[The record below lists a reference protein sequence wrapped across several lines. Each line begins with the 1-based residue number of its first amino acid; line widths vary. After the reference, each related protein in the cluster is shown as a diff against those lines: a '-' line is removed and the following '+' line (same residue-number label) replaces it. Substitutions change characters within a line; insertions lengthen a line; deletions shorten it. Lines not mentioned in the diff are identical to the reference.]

1 MRKTRNHLY
10 GSLFFIIL
18 DGKILCNSVAI
29 NNDCRMENIMKK
41 RLKGLLA
48 LIMVMAMIVSISPY
62 TFGAIGDGVWGS
74 APDSEKFMKVVIDA
88 EMTLEERLEEA
99 YESTGW
105 YLLQTYEVDVD
116 DNASIGTSM
125 DNYSEYAPDH
135 YRIDGWKIWECYYS
149 GELCLDDE
157 LKTTLVGADYI
168 VTEEDIKQY
177 GQTDGW
183 FLYQPYI
190 EAKFA
195 PIDYV
200 FPVYDVTGT
209 QILEDLSFNIK
220 NYKDKTLDI
229 PEGYAGYMM
238 TIQVENING
247 VFQYESFVHSYETMF
262 NELDYY
268 VKGYGASEIS
278 IAKIVPTKKMPYYV
292 EDIEKIEN
300 LKILGSKKTI
310 WLEPG
315 ESLVDNEE
323 LMTYYPYHMPEGEW
337 EVWFVNSSGYLYEY
351 KDEEVGVTITDAFTA
366 EGYSEFMNYPKKYY
380 NSTYPILREKLTP
393 RIYEIPVYDMKG
405 IKTEET
411 FDINID
417 NYKKWDDNI
426 GEDSTT
432 TLTYDFNN
440 HLTTE
445 GDYWIFEYGDT
456 SVTVENPSQ
465 IGNILFAE
473 KTTCDMSKAKL
484 KAVCNEHKYDKGVV
498 VNDSTLSKLGTTK
511 YTCTKCGDSYTK
523 DDIPKKI
530 AVRTVTIPKDIYTYT
545 GANIEP
551 AITVTARINGVATPL
566 NPKTDYTVVYKNS
579 KNPGVATV
587 IVTGKGKFTGTITT
601 TFTIKPNWIKKV
613 KQIVEHTYTKN
624 LRITWDKIAGINGYE
639 VYMSDAEDGEFVKV
653 GNVAASSNQYISKE
667 LNPGTRYYYK
677 VRAYK
682 VVGDKVIY
690 GNFSNVTMAVT
701 RPLTTKGVRYNRNT
715 SKLTWWVSKGSAGYE
730 IYHTTNRKFLGS
742 KLGETT
748 YANRSLDVS
757 SLKKGKTYYIRVRSY
772 VKTATGKKIYGAFS
786 SQFKF
791 KR

>member
-1 MRKTRNHLY
+1 MKTME
-10 GSLFFIIL
+10 
-18 DGKILCNSVAI
+18 GKT
-29 NNDCRMENIMKK
+29 MKK

-105 YLLQTYEVDVD
+105 YVLQTYEVDVD

-125 DNYSEYAPDH
+125 DNYSKYAPDH

-183 FLYQPYI
+183 LLYQPYI

-292 EDIEKIEN
+292 EEI
-300 LKILGSKKTI
+300 KKDESIIKFSRNKSI

-323 LMTYYPYHMPEGEW
+323 LMTYYPHHMPEGEW
-337 EVWFVNSSGYLYEY
+337 EVWFVNDSGKLYEY

-411 FDINID
+411 LDINID
-417 NYKKWDDNI
+417 NYTVWDDNI

-445 GDYWIFEYGDT
+445 GDCWIFEYGDT

-498 VNDSTLSKLGTTK
+498 VNDSTLSQLGTTK
-511 YTCTKCGDSYTK
+511 YTCIKCGYSYNEN
-523 DDIPKKI
+523 DIPKKI
-530 AVRTVTIPKDIYTYT
+530 AIKSIKLSKDTYTYT
-545 GANIEP
+545 GEEIQP
-551 AITVTARINGVATPL
+551 GIVVKARVNGVETEL
-566 NPKTDYTVVYKNS
+566 NSKTDYTVNYINS
-579 KNPGVATV
+579 KNPGMATV
-587 IVTGKGKFTGTITT
+587 VVTGKGNYVGTLKA
-601 TFTIKPNWIKKV
+601 TFTIKPNWVKKV
-613 KQIVEHTYTKN
+613 NQMVEHTYTKN
-624 LRITWDKIAGINGYE
+624 LRITWDKVSGVSGYE
-639 VYMSDAEDGEFVKV
+639 VYMSATKDGEFVKV
-653 GNVAASSNQYISKE
+653 ATVTASNNQYISRD
-667 LNPGTRYYYK
+667 LQPGTKYYYK

-682 VVGDKVIY
+682 TVGNEKIY

-701 RPLTTKGVRYNRNT
+701 RTLAPEGVRYDKKAN
-715 SKLTWWVSKGSAGYE
+715 KLAWWVSKGASGYE
-730 IYHTTNRKFLGS
+730 VYCTTNSKFLGS
-742 KLGETT
+742 KLGETNF
-748 YANRSLDVS
+748 ANRNLDVS
-757 SLKKGKTYYIRVRSY
+757 SLEKGKTYYVRVRSY
-772 VKTATGKKIYGAFS
+772 VKTATGQKIYGAFS
-786 SQFKF
+786 SQLKF
-791 KR
+791 TR

>member
-1 MRKTRNHLY
+1 
-10 GSLFFIIL
+10 
-18 DGKILCNSVAI
+18 
-29 NNDCRMENIMKK
+29 MKK

-99 YESTGW
+99 YESTEW
-105 YLLQTYEVDVD
+105 YVLQTYEVDVD

-125 DNYSEYAPDH
+125 DNYSKYAPDH

-183 FLYQPYI
+183 LLYQPYI

-238 TIQVENING
+238 TIQIENING

-323 LMTYYPYHMPEGEW
+323 LMTYYPHHMPEGEW

-366 EGYSEFMNYPKKYY
+366 EEYSEFMNYPKKYY

-445 GDYWIFEYGDT
+445 GDSWIFEYGDT

-498 VNDSTLSKLGTTK
+498 VNDSTLSQLGTTK
-511 YTCTKCGDSYTK
+511 YTCIKCGYSYNEN
-523 DDIPKKI
+523 DIPKKI
-530 AVRTVTIPKDIYTYT
+530 AVRSIVLDRTNYVYT
-545 GANIEP
+545 GSAIKP
-551 AITVTARINGVATPL
+551 SITVKAGNTVLKAG
-566 NPKTDYTVVYKNS
+566 TDYTVSYSDNIK
-579 KNPGVATV
+579 
-587 IVTGKGKFTGTITT
+587 TGKAKITVKGNGKYAGTVTT
-601 TFTIKPNWIKKV
+601 TFRIVPKKV
-613 KQIVEHTYTKN
+613 SGFKQTGYAVNNVPLKWNAVEGADGYEVVRKDAKTGKLELVSTTKETTYKVTGLKSGTSYQYGVRAYKVIDGNKVFGEVSVIRTTITRTLAPKISVSPWTK
-624 LRITWDKIAGINGYE
+624 RATVFIDEVRGADGYE
-639 VYMSDAEDGEFVKV
+639 VYMA
-653 GNVAASSNQYISKE
+653 
-667 LNPGTRYYYK
+667 
-677 VRAYK
+677 
-682 VVGDKVIY
+682 
-690 GNFSNVTMAVT
+690 
-701 RPLTTKGVRYNRNT
+701 T
-715 SKLTWWVSKGSAGYE
+715 SKYGKYTKIADLANKTQYRKTGLTAK
-730 IYHTTNRKFLGS
+730 N
-742 KLGETT
+742 
-748 YANRSLDVS
+748 
-757 SLKKGKTYYIRVRSY
+757 TYYFKVRSY
-772 VKTATGKKIYGAFS
+772 KINAGGAKVYSAYSSIVSGKT
-786 SQFKF
+786 
-791 KR
+791 R

>member
-1 MRKTRNHLY
+1 
-10 GSLFFIIL
+10 
-18 DGKILCNSVAI
+18 
-29 NNDCRMENIMKK
+29 MKK
-41 RLKGLLA
+41 RIKGLLA

-62 TFGAIGDGVWGS
+62 AFGAIGDGAWGS
-74 APDSEKFMKVVIDA
+74 APDDEKFMNVVIDA

-105 YLLQTYEVDVD
+105 YLLKTNEVDVD
-116 DNASIGTSM
+116 YNASIGTSM
-125 DNYSEYAPDH
+125 DNYSEYTPDH
-135 YRIDGWKIWECYYS
+135 YRIDGWKIWECYCS

-157 LKTTLVGADYI
+157 FKTTFVGADYI

-177 GQTDGW
+177 GQTDGSS
-183 FLYQPYI
+183 LYQPYI
-190 EAKFA
+190 EAQFA

-209 QILEDLSFNIK
+209 QIQEDLSFNIE

-247 VFQYESFVHSYETMF
+247 VFQYESFVHSYETIF
-262 NELDYY
+262 NEFDYY
-268 VKGYGASEIS
+268 VKGYGTSEIS

-292 EDIEKIEN
+292 EDIKKIEN
-300 LKILGSKKTI
+300 LRILGSKKTI

-323 LMTYYPYHMPEGEW
+323 LMTYYPHHMPEGEW

-411 FDINID
+411 FNIIID

-432 TLTYDFNN
+432 TSTYDFNK
-440 HLTTE
+440 HMTTE
-445 GDYWIFEYGDT
+445 GDCWIFEYGDT
-456 SVTVENPSQ
+456 SVTVENPTQ

-484 KAVCNEHKYDKGVV
+484 KTICTSHTYDKGTVIK
-498 VNDSTLSKLGTTK
+498 DSTITQIGTTK
-511 YTCTKCGDSYTK
+511 YACTKCGDSYTK
-523 DDIPKKI
+523 DDIPVKI
-530 AVRTVTIPKDIYTYT
+530 ALKSIRLNKESFTYT
-545 GANIEP
+545 GEYIKP
-551 AITVTARINGVATPL
+551 VVTVKAMVNGKETTL
-566 NPKTDYTVVYKNS
+566 TNWTDYKIEYKNY
-579 KNPGVATV
+579 KNPGVAT
-587 IVTGKGKFTGTITT
+587 ITVTGRGKYAGTLTT
-601 TFTIKPNWIKKV
+601 TFTITPNWVKNV
-613 KQIVEHTYTKN
+613 KQVVDSTYTKN
-624 LRITWDKIAGINGYE
+624 LRITWDKVKGVTGYE
-639 VYMSDAEDGEFVKV
+639 VYMSDAKNGTFTLAGTVVASNNEF
-653 GNVAASSNQYISKE
+653 ISKD
-667 LNPGTRYYYK
+667 LQPGTKYYYK

-682 VVGDKVIY
+682 TVDGKKIY
-690 GNFSNVTMAVT
+690 GNYSRVTMAVT
-701 RPLTTKGVRYNRNT
+701 RTLAPTGVRYDLKNT
-715 SKLTWWVSKGSAGYE
+715 KLAWYVSKGSAGYE
-730 IYHTTNRKFLGS
+730 VYYTTNSKFLGS

-748 YANRSLDVS
+748 YAERSLDVS
-757 SLKKGKTYYIRVRSY
+757 SLEKGKIYYIKVRSY
-772 VKTATGKKIYGAFS
+772 VKTATGQKIYGAFS
-786 SQFKF
+786 HQFKF
-791 KR
+791 TR